1 MGLYQRYKTDERLE
15 TEGTW
20 VDFGDGVR
28 LRILSEHSPKMR
40 GVRKTQQKKYRNYLL
55 AMDVPPHIE
64 DAMQIEQAV
73 AAVAGWEGVTDEK
86 NVPLPFTTDTL
97 KKVLTDLRDLRRD
110 VLFASG
116 TAETFRPAEVVEAM
130 GKTSPPP
137 SVPS

>member
-28 LRILSEHSPKMR
+28 FRILSEHSPKLR
-40 GVRKTQQKKYRNYLL
+40 GLRKTQQKKYRNYLL

-64 DAMQIEQAV
+64 DTMQVEQAV
-73 AAVAGWEGVTDEK
+73 AAVAGWDGVTDEAGK
-86 NVPLPFTTDTL
+86 ALPYTAENVR
-97 KKVLTDLRDLRRD
+97 KVLTDLRDLRRD

-116 TAETFRPAEVVEAM
+116 TAETFKPSEVVEAM

-137 SVPS
+137 SEPS